1 MIKTGVKVGQKKI
14 SNSDKKINNSDKK
27 INNCIINPKVV

>member
-1 MIKTGVKVGQKKI
+1 MIKAGVKVGQKKI